1 MKKVTRRVILPA
13 SLAAL
18 LIIILAVTGHI
29 RPTPPSDQSLL
40 KIIIY
45 TDFEC
50 GACAR
55 FNSEIE
61 PELRSRYEATG
72 KMQIEIR
79 LLAEL
84 SGDPIL
90 LEAFRNK
97 EDIHTRTAAEVF
109 DVELGEVT
117 SEQEEDYAVFSI
129 EALTSLAAALDLD
142 EAAFATCLNS
152 EARKAEVEENM
163 NMAQVD
169 GVSTLPAVLVGN
181 FTIQGYKPLDTYVEA
196 IEEALAAQR
205 PK

>member
-29 RPTPPSDQSLL
+29 RPAPPSDQSLL

-79 LLAEL
+79 LLGAM
-84 SGDPIL
+84 SPD
-90 LEAFRNK
+90 A
-97 EDIHTRTAAEVF
+97 TRAAEAALCAGDQGRFLEYQDAVF
-109 DVELGEVT
+109 AAWREE
-117 SEQEEDYAVFSI
+117 EEDYAVFSI

-152 EARKAEVEENM
+152 EAKKAEVEENM